1 MSRVDSQTV
10 SLHYVTSYADGDRID
25 FSSYEDN
32 PLFKIQR
39 LFCQIFRQFYHRQ
52 KILMQSLEI
61 LIHLVARILISYTPY
76 SFPALE

>member
-25 FSSYEDN
+25 LSSYEDN
-32 PLFKIQR
+32 PLFFNTASV
-39 LFCQIFRQFYHRQ
+39 LPHRPTVLPSSNDLDA
-52 KILMQSLEI
+52 ITGNIDPFM
-61 LIHLVARILISYTPY
+61 ARIFICYTPY